1 MELISLEGVTKSYQ
15 SKGESVTALHP
26 TDLSIG
32 DREFVTVL
40 GPSGSG
46 KSTLLSIL
54 GAMNSPTAGRLVVDG
69 IDVYSLPEERRADFR
84 REYVGFVFQQL
95 QLIPYLSARQNVM
108 LPLVVTGMT
117 RKGQVRLADTALGS
131 VGLRG
136 KESRLP
142 SELSGGE
149 QQRVAIARAIVNDPP
164 VVLLDEA
171 TGNLDSRTGES
182 IMDLLAGLRDMGHTL
197 ILVTHNPKNC
207 RYSDRVLEMSDGRVV
222 ASRVSQTTEEV
233 GQDSCFGEAG
243 FRLGAKGKT
252 HSENNHPQP

>member
-117 RKGQVRLADTALGS
+117 RKEQVRLADAALGS
-131 VGLRG
+131 VGLAG

-142 SELSGGE
+142 TELSGGE

-222 ASRVSQTTEEV
+222 ASRVPQTTEEV
-233 GQDSCFGEAG
+233 KAYCRGSARWEFSCSA
-243 FRLGAKGKT
+243 
-252 HSENNHPQP
+252 P